1 MYKQI
6 ANFLSFLRFF
16 LIFPILFLLEQ
27 DNELLTLLALFIF
40 IFAALTD
47 FLDGYW
53 ARKSN
58 TVSTTGALLD
68 LLADKLL
75 VSILLIYFLTIYK
88 STIYLIPILLIV
100 SRELIIASVRQHF
113 SQMYKDTSP
122 NYIGK
127 SKTFLHLFT
136 IIFLILSTYSFNL
149 FSFTSIILLWLS
161 AIISFYSLF
170 HYFYKWK

>member
-16 LIFPILFLLEQ
+16 LILPILFLLEQ
-27 DNELLTLLALFIF
+27 DNDLLTLLALFVF

-58 TVSTTGALLD
+58 TVSATGALLD

-75 VSILLIYFLTIYK
+75 VCILLIYFLTIYN

-100 SRELIIASVRQHF
+100 SRELIITSVRQHF
-113 SQMYKDTSP
+113 LQMYKDTSP

-127 SKTFLHLFT
+127 L
-136 IIFLILSTYSFNL
+136 
-149 FSFTSIILLWLS
+149 
-161 AIISFYSLF
+161 
-170 HYFYKWK
+170 